1 MGATRPVFL
10 GGASRAQWRG
20 LSLRAFNGRLIKTG
34 GVSCRLAATR
44 SRTEDHDTG

>member
-1 MGATRPVFL
+1 MGATRPDFF
-10 GGASRAQWRG
+10 GGASRARCQG
-20 LSLRAFNGRLIKTG
+20 LSLRAFNGGVIKTG